1 MGRRCTIC
9 CFCPFKLSSP
19 LPKVKH
25 AMTSLVAHVTGTT
38 NPPCFASS
46 TRDLIYLE
54 TAASLPCSAST
65 ASFDLNLVGICIL
78 PSQNLLATIDSSSMV
93 QMKSVQNPL
102 SYRNGG
108 YQNLHPSPLFPSW
121 PESSLILKPL
131 LNIPVSGPSNPN
143 FSS

>member
-1 MGRRCTIC
+1 
-9 CFCPFKLSSP
+9 
-19 LPKVKH
+19 
-25 AMTSLVAHVTGTT
+25 MTSLVAHVTWNNKPTLLCLI
-38 NPPCFASS
+38 N
-46 TRDLIYLE
+46 RDLIYLE

-102 SYRNGG
+102 TYRNRG
-108 YQNLHPSPLFPSW
+108 YQNLHPSPLFLSW
-121 PESSLILKPL
+121 PESALILKPL
-131 LNIPVSGPSNPN
+131 LNIPVGGPSNPN